1 MKLKNFAETK
11 LVSQIN
17 HLNLA
22 EHVFLNTSF
31 LSKPYL
37 IDVLSKADLAVLPYL
52 ESNEGA
58 SGAIRTLIEA
68 GVPSV
73 TSTSSIFKE
82 FRGHLPQFDFD
93 DTRNTAAKI
102 QDLVLSHPTRA
113 LLKQKQYELLEENSF
128 ERFADRLKALAT
140 IDLELAS

>member
-1 MKLKNFAETK
+1 MYCSNNGEVKANFAETK

-37 IDVLSKADLAVLPYL
+37 IDVLSKADFAVLPYL

-58 SGAIRTLIEA
+58 SGA
-68 GVPSV
+68 
-73 TSTSSIFKE
+73 
-82 FRGHLPQFDFD
+82 
-93 DTRNTAAKI
+93 
-102 QDLVLSHPTRA
+102 
-113 LLKQKQYELLEENSF
+113 
-128 ERFADRLKALAT
+128 
-140 IDLELAS
+140 